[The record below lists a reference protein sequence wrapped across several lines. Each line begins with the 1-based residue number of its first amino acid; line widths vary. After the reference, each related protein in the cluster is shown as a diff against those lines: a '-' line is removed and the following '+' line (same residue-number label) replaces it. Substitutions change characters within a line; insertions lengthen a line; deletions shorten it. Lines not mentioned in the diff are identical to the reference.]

1 MVPALREGL
10 TPATIEARM
19 TTSDPEML
27 DGETPTQWL
36 IAGGDPTAVIQQLSD
51 LDHR

>member
-19 TTSDPEML
+19 TTSDPELL
-27 DGETPTQWL
+27 DGASPAQWL
-36 IAGGDPTAVIQQLSD
+36 IAGGDPAAVVQQFSD
-51 LDHR
+51 ADHR